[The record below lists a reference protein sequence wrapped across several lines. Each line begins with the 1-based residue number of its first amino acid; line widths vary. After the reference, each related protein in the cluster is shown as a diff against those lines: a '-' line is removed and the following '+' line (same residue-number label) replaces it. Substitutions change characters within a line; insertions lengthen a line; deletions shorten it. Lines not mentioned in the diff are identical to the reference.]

1 MLVAQRVVKVGRLF
15 LFETRDVVMVV
26 LVPITTML
34 AVSMRAC
41 WLCTVVCTVLHLQ
54 VRGPTFNM
62 GSVSENFFPSY
73 VNHGNYVSIHGV
85 ATIPTIFGMA
95 MQMLPGTS
103 TSCPFR
109 NKCPILQLHSMQIPM
124 KCSFKS
130 VSHGDFSASSV
141 PRGTVVFFGL
151 VLLKWPFWGL
161 KIPNFLIN
169 PKIILLVIYHYISP
183 FPTDNHFMNFMV
195 NVPPNFVPVKSRV
208 LNFHVSW
215 WTLPCGRSLFPH

>member
-1 MLVAQRVVKVGRLF
+1 
-15 LFETRDVVMVV
+15 MVV

-34 AVSMRAC
+34 AVWMRAC
-41 WLCTVVCTVLHLQ
+41 WCTVVRTVLHLQ

-62 GSVSENFFPSY
+62 GSVSEKYSILCQPCFTFPST
-73 VNHGNYVSIHGV
+73 VWQS
-85 ATIPTIFGMA
+85 PTIFGMA
-95 MQMLPGTS
+95 MQSMQMLPGTS

-130 VSHGDFSASSV
+130 VSHGDFSASSA
-141 PRGTVVFFGL
+141 PRGTVFFFGL
-151 VLLKWPFWGL
+151 VLFNCHFGAL
-161 KIPNFLIN
+161 KIPHFLIN
-169 PKIILLVIYHYISP
+169 PWLSSCWWKISP

-208 LNFHVSW
+208 LNFHVSRW
-215 WTLPCGRSLFPH
+215 KLPCGRCLFPYF